1 MDKRLLAVAV
11 QLLVLTSV
19 QCAFSRPA
27 VSKGT
32 RAIADQSDESA
43 TDVTPAVITPATQ
56 TYVLATTTPSIDG
69 YRVKEYKGFVR
80 GVMVRQPTVGQGLAA
95 NLERIVG
102 GKVGAYLA
110 MCDTGRQQAYD
121 LCVEHARLL
130 GANAVLGMAYDSTA
144 FEHGDDLEVEIVC
157 YGTAVVIEPINKS
170 SK

>member
-1 MDKRLLAVAV
+1 MYKRLLTVTA
-11 QLLVLTSV
+11 QLVLLTSWSCLYANSAMAGSNRVLAERSDDV
-19 QCAFSRPA
+19 Q
-27 VSKGT
+27 
-32 RAIADQSDESA
+32 ADTA
-43 TDVTPAVITPATQ
+43 PAVIAPPAQ
-56 TYVLATTTPSIDG
+56 QYVLATTTPSIDG
-69 YRVKEYKGFVR
+69 YRVKEYKGIVR

-157 YGTAVVIEPINKS
+157 YGTAVVIEPISKS